1 VVPRYDP
8 LTRAQDGE
16 WTDSGAWNSIMG
28 WRYNNRGLISAEELL
43 LGGEIKERTYEYDA
57 RGMLT
62 RSSDEI
68 SETLSSYGPT
78 GLPTSMT
85 DQAGHRAITR
95 TGRSI
100 RTGAGASER
109 YDLDSSGRVASH
121 DGLTLTWGPT
131 GEIDEASRGGR
142 TWSYVY
148 DEAGQ
153 RIGKRENGAMVA
165 GYVGSVY
172 LASDRTIIPVKL
184 NGRLIGTWELAAG
197 GNHFELVAT
206 DPRGT
211 LVADR
216 GVSNLA
222 SPYGVRTQRPS
233 QSAALDYVERG
244 YDADLGTVRFGARDY
259 DPLLGQFWSPDP
271 LFLED
276 LERCSSSPVECNLY
290 GYAGGNPINFVDP
303 TGLDAGGAQFRTLR
317 FETAEAIYNWTQVQ
331 NFLEGAQ
338 QYTRDHAW
346 EDDRPTHQSFS
357 DSLGPLTLIPIV
369 DRAAKVIDVLD
380 SIKDSTIFDT
390 SGDINVQNL
399 PIDGPGLPNLGPPG
413 GVGGTS
419 RLGRAGGGA
428 KLENLSRSEARRIQN
443 AADRTG
449 QEISVVGSRA
459 SGTSRPESDWD
470 YVIPNARSRTKHS
483 LSSSLPE
490 GERRGIDQ
498 PRHQDILEGP
508 VNPELPHIT
517 FTPTRPK
524 KTK

>member
-1 VVPRYDP
+1 MIRI
-8 LTRAQDGE
+8 ASA
-16 WTDSGAWNSIMG
+16 SGVE
-28 WRYNNRGLISAEELL
+28 WRYNNRGLINNEDLWVTPGYWEHA
-43 LGGEIKERTYEYDA
+43 YEYDA

-62 RSSDEI
+62 RSSDEV

-85 DQAGHRAITR
+85 DEVGHRAITR

-222 SPYGVRTQRPS
+222 NPYGVRTQRPS

-303 TGLDAGGAQFRTLR
+303 TGNFLWLIPLVAIALYEFEGTANAPAPHQATIPSPTTRDLAKSSAKLVAVAATGGA
-317 FETAEAIYNWTQVQ
+317 AAGWAA
-331 NFLEGAQ
+331 GAGVVASGAAAGASSSVAA
-338 QYTRDHAW
+338 RAW
-346 EDDRPTHQSFS
+346 DD
-357 DSLGPLTLIPIV
+357 V
-369 DRAAKVIDVLD
+369 DRGEF
-380 SIKDSTIFDT
+380 S
-390 SGDINVQNL
+390 
-399 PIDGPGLPNLGPPG
+399 
-413 GVGGTS
+413 GVGTYVQDGV
-419 RLGRAGGGA
+419 LGGIFGGA
-428 KLENLSRSEARRIQN
+428 
-443 AADRTG
+443 
-449 QEISVVGSRA
+449 VGA
-459 SGTSRPESDWD
+459 T
-470 YVIPNARSRTKHS
+470 ARSIQRP
-483 LSSSLPE
+483 SSGVTE
-490 GERRGIDQ
+490 
-498 PRHQDILEGP
+498 
-508 VNPELPHIT
+508 
-517 FTPTRPK
+517 
-524 KTK
+524 